1 MIDTAYLVLI
11 AVGVGVGVGV
21 IMGFIYRSSLKPRQ
35 LDIEKEKIKLFEEAK
50 KKRRPEKRRRL
61 LRQRTLSIRL
71 RRRQRKT

>member
-1 MIDTAYLVLI
+1 MLI

-50 KKRRPEKRRRL
+50 KKQRPEKRRHL